1 MENAAWTLCPST
13 SAFMFWVKKEKLI
26 DMGDM
31 INYVNNNKVNYDI
44 IFSVSFGNNCC
55 KSKVPVSAVT
65 YRMSQSLV

>member
-1 MENAAWTLCPST
+1 MPINICFYVLG
-13 SAFMFWVKKEKLI
+13 KKIKKI

-31 INYVNNNKVNYDI
+31 INYVNNNKVNDDI
-44 IFSVSFGNNCC
+44 IFSVSFGNYCC